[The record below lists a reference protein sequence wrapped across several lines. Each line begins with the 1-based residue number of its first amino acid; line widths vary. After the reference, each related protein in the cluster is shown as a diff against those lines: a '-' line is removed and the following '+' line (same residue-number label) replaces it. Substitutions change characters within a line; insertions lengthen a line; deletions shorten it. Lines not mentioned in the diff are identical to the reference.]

1 MTQTNHTGLFMGK
14 GDKKTLTPLAAIPK
28 KEQQPRKGGRFVKPS
43 DDAGAYAYHT
53 RCKIFGIQPTPDNL
67 LRMAQPMAGFQLGM
81 VLIDQIKSHDERLAL
96 WNTWQSFC
104 GSVRTY
110 RSRILGIQA
119 GPKGASDMSM
129 PNPQEPSTDTRT
141 DDEKDEAAKSNYFD
155 WQSLRFQVEGNHGLL
170 AAAETDSL
178 TVWAEKQTTTH
189 GKWLLTKLV
198 ELHGLAKS

>member
-1 MTQTNHTGLFMGK
+1 MGK
-14 GDKKTLTPLAAIPK
+14 GDKKALPPLAAIPK
-28 KEQQPRKGGRFVKPS
+28 KTPQPRKGGRFVKKS
-43 DDAGAYAYHT
+43 NDDAGDYAYYT

-81 VLIDQIKSHDERLAL
+81 VLIDQVRLNDERADL

-110 RSRILGIQA
+110 RSRILNIQA

-141 DDEKDEAAKSNYFD
+141 DDERDEAAKRNYFA
-155 WQSLRFQVEGNHGLL
+155 WQALRFQVEGNHGLIS
-170 AAAETDSL
+170 AAETDSL
-178 TVWAEKQTTTH
+178 TIWADQQTTTH
-189 GKWLLTKLV
+189 GKWLLSRLMQ
-198 ELHGLAKS
+198 LHGLTKS